1 MIQELTPKA
10 FLLVLVS
17 LMPGLNLD
25 CLRGNNLNE
34 RHGTV
39 SGTDGVVF
47 ETATDENAWAI
58 PEEAPGAITKVRFGL
73 KITNGSS
80 NPVRINGYRTYYP
93 EWTSMEERAYVPRG
107 GANRSRLIRETDCP
121 LIEVNRSLTLF
132 IDAVLEWKDEHLD
145 LRYEEPWGG
154 LWFVRDLKPG
164 TYELRF
170 HYQNSAEVIEIPF
183 PDRIRLQPF
192 WTGQIVTRP
201 VKIEL
206 IRKQN

>member
-17 LMPGLNLD
+17 FMLGPTLD

-39 SGTDGVVF
+39 SGTEGVVF

-58 PEEAPGAITKVRFGL
+58 PEKAPGAITKVRFGL
-73 KITNGSS
+73 KITNESS
-80 NPVRINGYRTYYP
+80 NSVRINGYRTYYP

-121 LIEVNRSLTLF
+121 LIEVNHSLTLF
-132 IDAVLEWKDEHLD
+132 IDAALEWKDEHLD
-145 LRYEEPWGG
+145 LRYKSRGEASGS
-154 LWFVRDLKPG
+154 F
-164 TYELRF
+164 
-170 HYQNSAEVIEIPF
+170 AI
-183 PDRIRLQPF
+183 
-192 WTGQIVTRP
+192 
-201 VKIEL
+201 
-206 IRKQN
+206 